1 MDSFVPGFSTEIDPS
16 ADPQGFVVERCGSWL
31 NLPDFKWFVADC
43 VVILGNP
50 VFQGERHVYFSMHFF
65 GCSRTSFMYAIQ

>member
-31 NLPDFKWFVADC
+31 NLPDFKWVVADC

-50 VFQGERHVYFSMHFF
+50 GGLS
-65 GCSRTSFMYAIQ
+65 G